1 MSSVS
6 NSNDDG
12 DEIMI
17 VVVYYELGK
26 HYCTLS
32 DLICRKVL
40 RVVVFLNLRL
50 REFTLC
56 VND

>member
-6 NSNDDG
+6 NSNDG
-12 DEIMI
+12 DEIII

-32 DLICRKVL
+32 DIICRKSV
-40 RVVVFLNLRL
+40 
-50 REFTLC
+50 ESSIPEPEA
-56 VND
+56 

>member
-26 HYCTLS
+26 HLLHT
-32 DLICRKVL
+32 I
-40 RVVVFLNLRL
+40 
-50 REFTLC
+50 
-56 VND
+56 

>member
-6 NSNDDG
+6 NSNDG

-26 HYCTLS
+26 HLLHT
-32 DLICRKVL
+32 I
-40 RVVVFLNLRL
+40 
-50 REFTLC
+50 
-56 VND
+56 

>member
-6 NSNDDG
+6 NSNDG

-26 HYCTLS
+26 HSCTLS
-32 DLICRKVL
+32 DLICRKSL
-40 RVVVFLNLRL
+40 
-50 REFTLC
+50 ESSSIPEPEA
-56 VND
+56 

>member
-6 NSNDDG
+6 NSNDG

-26 HYCTLS
+26 HSCTLS
-32 DLICRKVL
+32 DLICRKSIKSSIIIP
-40 RVVVFLNLRL
+40 
-50 REFTLC
+50 ESET
-56 VND
+56 